1 MIPNPG
7 ELDAIID
14 RALAEDAVGSDVTSL
29 SLISASVEAK
39 ASIVVKQSGILAGLH
54 IAAAVFN
61 RVNPD
66 LKFVHRLQ
74 DGDRL
79 TTGQSLATV
88 SGSIASILSGERT
101 ALNFLQ
107 RMSGIA
113 TLTDLYVSAFAGTTA
128 SIADTRK
135 TVPGLRVLDKYSVH
149 IGGGRNHRMNLSD
162 GVLIKD
168 NHIAALRNEG
178 NTLEQVIRQARSY
191 APHTLK
197 VEIEVESVQ
206 GAISAASAGAD
217 IVMLDNMH
225 PNDMRSAVA
234 QISDKC
240 IVEASGGVTL
250 ENVAEVARSG
260 VDIISIGAL
269 THSPPALDISLNYEA
284 KTT

>member
-1 MIPNPG
+1 
-7 ELDAIID
+7 
-14 RALAEDAVGSDVTSL
+14 
-29 SLISASVEAK
+29 
-39 ASIVVKQSGILAGLH
+39 
-54 IAAAVFN
+54 
-61 RVNPD
+61 
-66 LKFVHRLQ
+66 
-74 DGDRL
+74 
-79 TTGQSLATV
+79 
-88 SGSIASILSGERT
+88 
-101 ALNFLQ
+101 
-107 RMSGIA
+107 
-113 TLTDLYVSAFAGTTA
+113 
-128 SIADTRK
+128 
-135 TVPGLRVLDKYSVH
+135 
-149 IGGGRNHRMNLSD
+149 
-162 GVLIKD
+162 VLIKD

-178 NTLEQVIRQARSY
+178 HTLEQVIKQARSY

-225 PNDMRSAVA
+225 PDDMRSAVA